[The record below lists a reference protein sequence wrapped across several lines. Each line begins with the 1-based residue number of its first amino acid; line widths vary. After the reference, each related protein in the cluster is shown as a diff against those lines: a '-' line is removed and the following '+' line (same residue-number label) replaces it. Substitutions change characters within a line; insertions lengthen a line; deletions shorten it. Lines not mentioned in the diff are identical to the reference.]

1 MRTVRVV
8 SAHHATLEEALE
20 AEMPP
25 MASVVIGVSVSPSGN
40 YAAAMRLIPS
50 ASYLADELYA
60 RDEQGWTS
68 YGGGS
73 GGGISWSSLVDVPT
87 GAASDEN
94 LGVLRYG
101 DEAPPGA
108 TGVQIEHEGREHTV
122 PVVQGHFFFA
132 AWDTDFAVNPRV
144 LESTTG

>member
-1 MRTVRVV
+1 VNN
-8 SAHHATLEEALE
+8 HYATLEKALA

-40 YAAAMRLIPS
+40 YAAVMRLIPS

-60 RDEQGWTS
+60 RNEHGWTS

-73 GGGISWSSLVDVPT
+73 GGGISWSSLVDLPT
-87 GAASDEN
+87 GAASDEE
-94 LGVLRYG
+94 LGVLRFG

-108 TGVQIEHEGREHTV
+108 TAVRIEYEGREHTV

-132 AWDTDFAVNPRV
+132 AWDTDFAANPRV
-144 LESTTG
+144 LESTTD